1 MPLSEISYMSGGS
14 PTTFSKAKR
23 NIDNSLTTS
32 SPGVGKYKIESGDKR
47 KIVQIIEIWD
57 NPLLVLQ
64 LEDQQKLV
72 GLMKNY
78 RKKTHTHQDL
88 YTIQ

>member
-1 MPLSEISYMSGGS
+1 MSGGS

-47 KIVQIIEIWD
+47 KIMQIIEI
-57 NPLLVLQ
+57 
-64 LEDQQKLV
+64 
-72 GLMKNY
+72 
-78 RKKTHTHQDL
+78 
-88 YTIQ
+88 